1 MEFMMV
7 MDILLWIIYK
17 EDVLLIGGV
26 IYWIYINMTDIILI
40 LSNIDSIDRIN
51 KKWVNNINKYVN

>member
-1 MEFMMV
+1 MESMKA